1 MLQIHSVMKSMMDNT
16 DLLVTIMTSSEMLA
30 ISLMVR

>member
-1 MLQIHSVMKSMMDNT
+1 MLQIQSVMKSMMDNT